1 MPKGYIAELAKGRKG
16 HAVKSKGNQRKLPS
30 AYSVVIKDVLKP
42 SSSEEHVC
50 VFYYTCSVISNSL

>member
-16 HAVKSKGNQRKLPS
+16 HAMPKGKQHKLPS

-42 SSSEEHVC
+42 SSSEEHVY
-50 VFYYTCSVISNSL
+50 VVYYTCSVISNSL